1 MKWLDIPGLNY
12 EISDTCMVRNK
23 KTGRIKSLQM
33 CGRDANPRVVLNYGY
48 KYKQGSFAV
57 ARLLFAAMK
66 GIDPREIGNK
76 YLFTFKGNHPCAA
89 NLQVMERRQV
99 LNFYREKGRKKTSGE
114 EFYSCCERFC
124 HCARNKD
131 AGGLA
136 AIIEENKEALMR
148 IIRQRIK
155 NEEICQETY
164 RAYVNAL
171 IDCVVS
177 RRYLVIDLLGYTRK
191 VFRRARIYQPVD
203 VELIMSGCHTRIG
216 RNYIQ

>member
-1 MKWLDIPGLNY
+1 MLRNVQ
-12 EISDTCMVRNK
+12 VRDE
-23 KTGRIKSLQM
+23 GHGGGVDPLR
-33 CGRDANPRVVLNYGY
+33 RA
-48 KYKQGSFAV
+48 
-57 ARLLFAAMK
+57 
-66 GIDPREIGNK
+66 IDPQAVQLGQPR
-76 YLFTFKGNHPCAA
+76 
-89 NLQVMERRQV
+89 QRRQV